1 MAQIS
6 IFLSD
11 DLLTYIESKVENP
24 DALIESLLQKWQQ
37 QQEKQALAEACK
49 MVDELNLGWDEEWQT
64 QAITDWEASGTSDSN
79 PQ

>member
-6 IFLSD
+6 ISLSD

-37 QQEKQALAEACK
+37 QQEKQALAEACE
-49 MVDELNLGWDEEWQT
+49 MVDKLNLGWEEEWQT
-64 QAITDWEASGTSDSN
+64 QGITDWEASGSSLEKS
-79 PQ
+79 

>member
-6 IFLSD
+6 ISLSD

-37 QQEKQALAEACK
+37 QQEKQALAEARK
-49 MVDELNLGWDEEWQT
+49 MVDELNLGWEEEWQT
-64 QAITDWEASGTSDSN
+64 QGITDWEASGSSDSI

>member
-6 IFLSD
+6 ISLSD

-37 QQEKQALAEACK
+37 QQEKQALAEARK
-49 MVDELNLGWDEEWQT
+49 MVDELNLGWEEEWQT
-64 QAITDWEASGTSDSN
+64 QGITDWEASGSSLEKS
-79 PQ
+79 

>member
-1 MAQIS
+1 MAQMSIS
-6 IFLSD
+6 LSD

-49 MVDELNLGWDEEWQT
+49 MVDKLNLGWEEEWQT
-64 QAITDWEASGTSDSN
+64 QGITDWEASGSSLEKS
-79 PQ
+79 